1 MIDRELVTRKMTLVV
16 QDLRRLEVLAA
27 KGRDLDLASEVDETL
42 AERSLERMIG
52 RMIDVN

>member
-27 KGRDLDLASEVDETL
+27 KGRDLYLASEVDETL
-42 AERSLERMIG
+42 AGATWSG
-52 RMIDVN
+52 